1 MSTPVKKVPI
11 HLQSSQNRLV
21 IRHGKIVNEDGITE
35 DDIYIE
41 DGFIKQIGRNLI
53 IPGGTRTIDARGKY
67 ILPGGIDPHTHF
79 EFEFMGSKSVDD
91 FYQGTKAALAGGTTM
106 IIDFAFPKPG
116 ESILDCFYNYRQTAD
131 DKVCC
136 DYSLHMCLPHWSEQV
151 KREMEILCKDHGIN
165 SFKMFMAYNFMLN
178 DAELYSAFEQC
189 QKLGA
194 VAQVHAEN
202 GSIIAKNVERLLAKG
217 IVGPEGHELS
227 RPEEVESEAVNRAC
241 VIAKQVDCPLYVVH
255 VMSKQAAEV
264 ISLARKNN
272 IQVYGEA
279 LVAGLSKD
287 GSHCTHNSFQYSAG
301 HILSP
306 PLRSDPSTPLA
317 LLNFL
322 AQRSMG
328 QTLFGEVEA
337 SSLAVVGNP
346 HDFNLV
352 TSPPI
357 RSNPNTC
364 GQLLQLL
371 SSDVLQVVGS
381 DNCTFNSKQKELGK
395 DNFSKIPNGVN
406 GVEDRM
412 SVVWEKGVHAGVIDP
427 TRFVAITSTNAAKI
441 FNLYPRKGY
450 IGIGSDADIVIWNPT
465 ATRIISAKTHH
476 QAGLECHGVPEYVI
490 VNGRVVVDEGQ
501 LKAVQGFGRFIET
514 AVFPPFVYDPAKVE
528 DLKPQRNGNV
538 DEIQDIREIE
548 KIISEDKICLT
559 PTLPESNIGTPTCKA
574 PRPEGQRNIQDSTF
588 SISEDLDTEHKSCIR
603 VRNPPGGKS
612 SGFW

>member
-322 AQRSMG
+322 AQ
-328 QTLFGEVEA
+328 
-337 SSLAVVGNP
+337 
-346 HDFNLV
+346 
-352 TSPPI
+352 
-357 RSNPNTC
+357 
-364 GQLLQLL
+364 
-371 SSDVLQVVGS
+371 DVLQVVGS

-476 QAGLECHGVPEYVI
+476 QAVDFNIFEGLECHGVPEYVI